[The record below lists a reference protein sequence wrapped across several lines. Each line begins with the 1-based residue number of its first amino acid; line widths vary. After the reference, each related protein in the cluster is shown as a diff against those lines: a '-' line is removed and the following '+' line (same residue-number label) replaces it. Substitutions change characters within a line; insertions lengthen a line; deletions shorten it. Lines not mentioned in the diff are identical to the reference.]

1 MAYSIYF
8 VDCEDKEVTLIQ
20 TDVKTSEI
28 KEEIENLVNEEFDC
42 FYDMWEIREH
52 ILEIGGTEK
61 IVEKYIKSGDNLR
74 EQIDTLIKIME
85 KKKPKFAEGLREL
98 KTELEDRVIEEVLE
112 YKIILTNGSFYNV
125 VAD

>member
-85 KKKPKFAEGLREL
+85 KKKPKFAEGLR
-98 KTELEDRVIEEVLE
+98 
-112 YKIILTNGSFYNV
+112 
-125 VAD
+125 